1 MYRCNRLSQQELQ
14 DAHIHDHV
22 PLVLVQPT
30 DLFCFLLVG
39 GWGGEVK
46 AGSYSDIQKMKHY
59 DLVDLVPY
67 THQVLENHVHAC
79 NSR

>member
-1 MYRCNRLSQQELQ
+1 MHVCQ
-14 DAHIHDHV
+14 V
-22 PLVLVQPT
+22 PLSGVSAAHRPVL
-30 DLFCFLLVG
+30 FLLVG

-67 THQVLENHVHAC
+67 THQVPENHVHAC